1 MTGFH
6 RATGQGYGKYVAG
19 EGAIGKSFP
28 NQQQQSRRHR
38 TFTRNPAVA
47 GMGRP
52 FRDVELT
59 VSIGLTEVT
68 EV

>member
-1 MTGFH
+1 M
-6 RATGQGYGKYVAG
+6 AKYVAG

-52 FRDVELT
+52 FRDVDLT
-59 VSIGLTEVT
+59 VSVGLIEEIKV
-68 EV
+68 